1 MQCLPEVVER
11 SGKGRLVAW
20 HTTTTSVIAVG
31 SPATTKDDMISTTS
45 LLSTAISTFPRELR
59 EIGIEELR
67 DRTLLGTQDP

>member
-1 MQCLPEVVER
+1 MAHNDDKCE
-11 SGKGRLVAW
+11 
-20 HTTTTSVIAVG
+20 AVG

-45 LLSTAISTFPRELR
+45 LLSTAITTFPREQR